1 MCKSALITGIAGQD
15 GAYLAKLLLEKGYR
29 VHGLTKQRTALDN
42 LHKLGVA
49 DSINIIQ
56 GDITDPHTV
65 REAIL
70 ESEPNEIY
78 NLAAQSHV
86 GHSFR
91 VPSWTCSVNYMG
103 YLNVLLAAREED
115 QNIRIY
121 QAGTSEMFGYAAQGV
136 CDENTPLQ
144 PKSPYAIAK
153 TAAHWAG
160 VNARYEAD
168 QFVCNGILFNHE
180 SPLRH
185 SDFVTRKITRAV
197 SLIAK
202 GEAAILPLGN
212 LGALRDWGYAGD
224 YVEGMWLMLQ
234 HDKPDDFVLATGENY
249 SVREFVRMAFET
261 AGMDIEFR
269 GEGVE
274 EKGYVDG
281 RLVMAVD
288 PALYRPN
295 DVNAL
300 LGDYAKARNVLGWQP
315 KVKLRQLVEM
325 MVQGDMNA

>member
-1 MCKSALITGIAGQD
+1 MKSALITGIAGQD
-15 GAYLAKLLLEKGYR
+15 GAFLAKLLLEKGYR
-29 VHGLTKQRTALDN
+29 VYGLSKQRTHLDN

-49 DSINIIQ
+49 DSVKILQ

-65 REAIL
+65 RAAIIEA
-70 ESEPNEIY
+70 EPNEIY

-121 QAGTSEMFGYAAQGV
+121 QAGTSEMFGYAAQGI
-136 CDENTPLQ
+136 CNENTPLQ

-153 TAAHWAG
+153 TMAHWAG
-160 VNARYEAD
+160 INARHEAD
-168 QFVCNGILFNHE
+168 QFVANGILFNHE

-185 SDFVTRKITRAV
+185 PDFVTRKITMAV
-197 SLIAK
+197 ARIDK
-202 GEAAILPLGN
+202 GEGHVLKLGN
-212 LGALRDWGYAGD
+212 IDSLRDWGFAGD

-234 HDKPDDFVLATGENY
+234 HDKPDDFVLATAENY
-249 SVREFVRMAFET
+249 SVREFVRFAFEA
-261 AGMDIEFR
+261 AGMDIEFK
-269 GEGVE
+269 GDGIE
-274 EKGYVDG
+274 EKGYVG
-281 RLVMAVD
+281 SKLVMEID
-288 PALYRPN
+288 TALYRPN
-295 DVNAL
+295 DVNVL

-315 KVKLRQLVEM
+315 KIKLKQLVEV
-325 MVQGDMNA
+325 MVRSDMQ